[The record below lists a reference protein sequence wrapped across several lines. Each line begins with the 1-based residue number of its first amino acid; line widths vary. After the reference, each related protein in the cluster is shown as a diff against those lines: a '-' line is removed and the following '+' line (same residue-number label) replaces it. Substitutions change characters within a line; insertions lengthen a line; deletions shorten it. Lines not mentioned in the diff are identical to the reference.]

1 MLPIIKELIPMT
13 MKKTCLNL
21 IGVGALLLSTTS
33 VAYAQSSDQDVAV
46 DQNKQPVIDSRGNC
60 VRTVWEQGYDE
71 CDAGLKET
79 TTIQET
85 RTEVVSPA
93 RQLTR
98 EQRTV
103 LFDFDK
109 DNIDSEAQ
117 NNLNSL
123 SSVLKSSEDV
133 RRANIVGYA
142 DPIGTTDYNQKL
154 SERRAQAV
162 KEYMA
167 NRGYLN
173 TRVTEVRALGES
185 DKFAECEGISKRADK
200 IECLRPNRR
209 VEVELEFIE

>member
-1 MLPIIKELIPMT
+1 MMINRL
-13 MKKTCLNL
+13 CYNL
-21 IGVGALLLSTTS
+21 IGVGALFLSTAS
-33 VAYAQSSDQDVAV
+33 MAHAQFSNQDVAV
-46 DQNKQPVIDSRGNC
+46 DQNSKPVIDSRGNC
-60 VRTVWEQGYDE
+60 VRTMWQQGYDE

-79 TTIQET
+79 TTVQKT
-85 RTEVVSPA
+85 RTEVSPA

-109 DNIDSEAQ
+109 AVVDAEAQ
-117 NNLNSL
+117 QNLNTL
-123 SSVLKSSEDV
+123 SNVLKSSDDV

-142 DPIGTTDYNQKL
+142 DPIGTNDYNQKL

-167 NRGYLN
+167 NQGYLN

-185 DKFAECEGISKRADK
+185 DKFAACEGISKRAEK

>member
-1 MLPIIKELIPMT
+1 MIKKL
-13 MKKTCLNL
+13 CLNM
-21 IGVGALLLSTTS
+21 IGAGALVLSTTS
-33 VAYAQSSDQDVAV
+33 LAHAQFSDQDVAV
-46 DQNKQPVIDSRGNC
+46 DQNQKPVVDSRGNC

-71 CDAGLKET
+71 CDAGLTET
-79 TTIQET
+79 RVVQET
-85 RTEVVSPA
+85 KTVVSPA

-109 DNIDSEAQ
+109 SNIDSEAQ
-117 NNLNSL
+117 RNLDTL
-123 SSVLKSSEDV
+123 SNVLKSSDDV

-142 DPIGTTDYNQKL
+142 DPIGTNNYNQAL

-162 KEYMA
+162 KNYMA
-167 NRGYLN
+167 QRGYLN

-185 DKFAECEGISKRADK
+185 DKFASCEGDMARAEK
-200 IECLRPNRR
+200 IACLRPNRR